1 MAVNLAHRAAA
12 LSALLLAAALLIGYR
27 WLEPA
32 RRDLLVGAWVLIG
45 TLLLQGA
52 AGAFLVFSHY
62 GLSSELLHAGLT
74 GVVFTAAAY
83 LCLRVTVGARDEERA
98 PWSERRRSRL
108 RAEGVR

>member
-1 MAVNLAHRAAA
+1 MRRSPQAPITRCRLPPALRPPVNLSRVSFQ
-12 LSALLLAAALLIGYR
+12 LM
-27 WLEPA
+27 
-32 RRDLLVGAWVLIG
+32 VLIG

-83 LCLRVTVGARDEERA
+83 LCLRVTVAARGEERA

-108 RAEGVR
+108 RPEGVR